1 MEVKRVKYSGVRRII
16 GEKLQESLS
25 GDPHATI
32 MTTVDWTNMLAFR
45 KQYKDEK
52 GVSLAGTAFMI
63 KAIGI
68 ALKDFPQFNTRLV
81 DAESGS
87 GKEIVYYDDADAGI
101 AVDTPKGLMMITVKD
116 VANRSLEDITND
128 MRDKVSRLK
137 AGKILPEEVTGS
149 TFSISNEIMS
159 TNDFFNSIINN
170 NEAFIVGV
178 ARHKKQLVVNDDDTT
193 SIREIG
199 NMMLT
204 YNHKMNDGMPAAALL
219 GKIAELLAEPE
230 NLV

>member
-1 MEVKRVKYSGVRRII
+1 MEIKRVKYSGVRKII
-16 GEKLQESLS
+16 GERLQESLS

-32 MTTVDWTNMLAFR
+32 LTTVDWTNMLEFR
-45 KQYKDEK
+45 KEYKDK
-52 GVSLAGTAFMI
+52 TGISLAGTSFMI
-63 KAIGI
+63 KATGL
-68 ALKDFPQFNTRLV
+68 ALKKFPQFNTRLV
-81 DAESGS
+81 DSETGN

-101 AVDTPKGLMMITVKD
+101 AVDTPKGLMMVTVKN
-116 VANRSLEDITND
+116 VANRGLEDITND
-128 MRDKVSRLK
+128 MRDKVARLK
-137 AGKILPEEVTGS
+137 AGKILPEEVVGS
-149 TFSISNEIMS
+149 TFSISNEMMS

-170 NEAFIVGV
+170 HEAFILGV

-219 GKIAELLAEPE
+219 GEIAELLTNPE
-230 NLV
+230 QLL